1 MAGATAASK
10 DVATQEVR
18 EAYNSLK
25 QLIATR
31 FKRKAVVEAVEEAPD
46 SASAHEAL
54 GGALKEIG
62 ADRDSEVRKLAAQL
76 AAALEALGSGVL
88 RRANIKIG
96 DVEGCRDAIVRGLSA
111 ADNVTV
117 DKVKAEK
124 RDAIVEHID
133 AGAPLSERQEN
144 PPPKNRGE
152 PASKKGQ
159 GRTAMPQRL
168 CQESVASFRSCASAF
183 KRPAAMRYPLLSSS
197 SRTSAKI
204 WQMIGPR

>member
-96 DVEGCRDAIVRGLSA
+96 DVEGCRDAIVRGLSIRSRLRSA
-111 ADNVTV
+111 TPSSNTLTPGPRSQKGRKTRLLKTEESLPQK
-117 DKVKAEK
+117 KVK
-124 RDAIVEHID
+124 
-133 AGAPLSERQEN
+133 GAWQCPS
-144 PPPKNRGE
+144 
-152 PASKKGQ
+152 
-159 GRTAMPQRL
+159 
-168 CQESVASFRSCASAF
+168 ASARNQSRVF
-183 KRPAAMRYPLLSSS
+183 AAARRRSRGRPRCDIRCCRRHPEHRQRSG
-197 SRTSAKI
+197 R
-204 WQMIGPR
+204 